1 MKLNCDLGESY
12 GHYQVPVDEAVMP
25 FLHLANIA
33 CGFHGGDP
41 LHIKHAIALAK
52 AHHVT
57 IGAHPSYPDLQGFG
71 RRHMVIP
78 ETELGAI
85 LQYQV
90 GMMHAMCQFAGTR
103 CEYVKPHGAWYH
115 DIIANPLVR
124 LATFQALQEMQ
135 LNLPIMLPATC
146 DISAL
151 QQDANQFGIT
161 IWFEVFADRAYLDNG
176 TLAPRGIAGA
186 VLSEEAS
193 LAQAKSLIQQ
203 QQVVTMSGNI
213 ISLQA
218 DTLCV
223 HSDTPAAVVLV
234 QHIAKM
240 MTPVSE

>member
-12 GHYQVPVDEAVMP
+12 GHYQLPVDEAVMP
-25 FLHLANIA
+25 FLQLANIA

-52 AHHVT
+52 AHNVT

-78 ETELGAI
+78 EIELGAI

-90 GMMHAMCQFAGTR
+90 GMMHALCQFAGTR

-115 DIIANPLVR
+115 DIVANATGR
-124 LATFQALQEMQ
+124 MATFRALKETQ
-135 LNLPIMLPATC
+135 LNLPIMLPATA
-146 DISAL
+146 DTSAL
-151 QQDANQFGIT
+151 QESAEQFGIT

-176 TLAPRGIAGA
+176 TLAPRGITGA
-186 VLSEEAS
+186 VLSEEDA
-193 LAQAKSLIQQ
+193 LAQAKSLIQS

-213 ISLQA
+213 LSLKA

-223 HSDTPAAVVLV
+223 HSDTPAAVALV
-234 QHIAKM
+234 QQIATLM
-240 MTPVSE
+240 PSMSE